1 MSEVYTYQELRELAL
16 KHGIRDNKV
25 HIGVWLQTQGYQK
38 QRIQI
43 NHIRKIFYL
52 NPMIETR
59 IPIAPDTST
68 TLTDETTEHII
79 HRKVTIKID
88 RDYLRKKYPELFERL
103 AKIKLPPSYKR
114 K

>member
-1 MSEVYTYQELRELAL
+1 
-16 KHGIRDNKV
+16 
-25 HIGVWLQTQGYQK
+25 
-38 QRIQI
+38 
-43 NHIRKIFYL
+43 
-52 NPMIETR
+52 MIETR

-103 AKIKLPPSYKR
+103 AKVAEKYPYTPKKQLVKKQGHAHVKKQGGLYY
-114 K
+114 

>member
-1 MSEVYTYQELRELAL
+1 
-16 KHGIRDNKV
+16 
-25 HIGVWLQTQGYQK
+25 
-38 QRIQI
+38 
-43 NHIRKIFYL
+43 
-52 NPMIETR
+52 MIETR

-68 TLTDETTEHII
+68 TLTDETTDHII

-103 AKIKLPPSYKR
+103 AKVAEKCPPTPKKQLVKKQGYGYVK

>member
-1 MSEVYTYQELRELAL
+1 
-16 KHGIRDNKV
+16 
-25 HIGVWLQTQGYQK
+25 
-38 QRIQI
+38 
-43 NHIRKIFYL
+43 
-52 NPMIETR
+52 MIETR

-103 AKIKLPPSYKR
+103 AKIKLPPSTRGNNISTQKSR
-114 K
+114 S